1 MKIKII
7 GIKMLAQCPICMAIK
22 MNTGD
27 KNARFI
33 GGTALL
39 SLNIYQKRSVVG
51 VKSNLQVAIEPII
64 PMV

>member
-27 KNARFI
+27 K
-33 GGTALL
+33 
-39 SLNIYQKRSVVG
+39 KR
-51 VKSNLQVAIEPII
+51 PIHWRDSI
-64 PMV
+64 AVFEHLPKEVCCRCKK